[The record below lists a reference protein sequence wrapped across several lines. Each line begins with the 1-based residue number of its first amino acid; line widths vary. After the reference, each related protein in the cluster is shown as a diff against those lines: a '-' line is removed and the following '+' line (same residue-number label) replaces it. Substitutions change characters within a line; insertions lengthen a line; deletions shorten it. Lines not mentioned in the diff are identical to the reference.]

1 MEYQDKKTGAVIIS
15 DSELGGDW
23 VPVKESKSKKKPK
36 NEEV

>member
-23 VPVKESKSKKKPK
+23 VPVKEAKPKKKAK
-36 NEEV
+36 SEDG